1 MTRGLENAIERY
13 MYSTEYDRYQI
24 SPEDNNADQF
34 SMFFVVDV
42 SNLERIECPVFMV
55 RHLINTLYD
64 AIRHDQHINKIVA
77 PAYIF
82 KNTQKTYKTI
92 DSLFKDMFESNTLT
106 FAKMNFKDNIVYG
119 NRGVIVDAAYQIL
132 YCETLLLDYS
142 NLRVLEENV
151 YIHPN
156 VYKNS
161 KNVINKGITN
171 RFMSYYIGQKR
182 DVSFGLRSLGFSV
195 DDGISSN
202 VTFKELP
209 ILQKKR
215 TFMPS
220 QNNAK
225 EILQK
230 QIQTLQNSMQY
241 AL

>member
-1 MTRGLENAIERY
+1 MTRGLENAIEHY
-13 MYSTEYDRYQI
+13 MYSTEYDRYYI
-24 SPEDNNADQF
+24 SPKDDNADQF
-34 SMFFVVDV
+34 SMFFIVDV
-42 SNLERIECPVFMV
+42 SNPERIECPVFMV
-55 RHLINTLYD
+55 RHLIKTLRD
-64 AIRHDQHINKIVA
+64 AAGNNRHIDKIVV
-77 PAYIF
+77 PIYIV
-82 KNTQKTYKTI
+82 KNTQETYKTI
-92 DSLFKDMFESNTLT
+92 DSLFKTMFEMRDLSFTKL
-106 FAKMNFKDNIVYG
+106 NFKDNIVYG
-119 NRGVIVDAAYQIL
+119 NRGVIVDVTYQIL

-142 NLRVLEENV
+142 DLRVLEENV

-182 DVSFGLRSLGFSV
+182 DVNFGLCSLGFSV
-195 DDGISSN
+195 GDGISSN
-202 VTFKELP
+202 VIFKELP

>member
-13 MYSTEYDRYQI
+13 MYSTEYDRYCI
-24 SPEDNNADQF
+24 SPEDGNADQF
-34 SMFFVVDV
+34 SMFFTVDV
-42 SNLERIECPVFMV
+42 SNPERIECPIFMI
-55 RHLINTLYD
+55 RHLIKTLHD
-64 AIRHDQHINKIVA
+64 AAGNNRHIDKIVV
-77 PAYIF
+77 PIYIV

-182 DVSFGLRSLGFSV
+182 NVNFGLCIFSV
-195 DDGISSN
+195 GDGISSN
-202 VTFKELP
+202 VIFKELP

-230 QIQTLQNSMQY
+230 QIQTLQNSMY
-241 AL
+241 YVF